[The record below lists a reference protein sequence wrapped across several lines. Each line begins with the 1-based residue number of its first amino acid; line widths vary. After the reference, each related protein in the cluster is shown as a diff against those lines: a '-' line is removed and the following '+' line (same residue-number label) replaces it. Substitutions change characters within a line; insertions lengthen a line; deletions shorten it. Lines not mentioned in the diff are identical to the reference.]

1 MAKASPGIRFNEHME
16 GGRPDRL
23 RPCLQARDFFA
34 SPTASE
40 CYGTERARGLRVPEV
55 NWRMTAV
62 GLGCVETRW
71 KRKECTVLGAL
82 ASGVL
87 HLLRSDYALIAPISG
102 WMPIMLITRVRL

>member
-1 MAKASPGIRFNEHME
+1 VAKASPGIRFNEHME

-40 CYGTERARGLRVPEV
+40 CYGTERARGLGVPEV

-62 GLGCVETRW
+62 GHKETSR
-71 KRKECTVLGAL
+71 RHLDYVRFTPE
-82 ASGVL
+82 SG
-87 HLLRSDYALIAPISG
+87 H
-102 WMPIMLITRVRL
+102 

>member
-1 MAKASPGIRFNEHME
+1 ME

-40 CYGTERARGLRVPEV
+40 CYGTERARGLGVPEV

-62 GLGCVETRW
+62 GHKETSPVHQAMSALPP
-71 KRKECTVLGAL
+71 KADICGAANDARICL
-82 ASGVL
+82 A
-87 HLLRSDYALIAPISG
+87 YLIGPIDRARQNVI
-102 WMPIMLITRVRL
+102 PITS